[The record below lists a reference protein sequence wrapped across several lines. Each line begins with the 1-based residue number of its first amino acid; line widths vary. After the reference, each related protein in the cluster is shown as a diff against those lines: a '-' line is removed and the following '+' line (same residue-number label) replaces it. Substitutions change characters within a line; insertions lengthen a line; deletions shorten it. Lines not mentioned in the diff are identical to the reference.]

1 MKFMVKMLMLAA
13 MTFPCASFARKLKPE
28 VEKAMQKGALAEIR
42 LKVVDD
48 KGAPVTNAGVRA
60 IMDMPSDEYSMFG
73 KTDTNGEYVVRGK
86 TNGNYIKFLVGK
98 DGYYDS
104 YKRMTYIQMY
114 AEHDVKDGKWQP
126 YGETQSIQLRRIRAP
141 IELTCGTLFIDIGE
155 TNQWIGFDMLAKDF
169 VRPFGKGE
177 NADFEIRAEWDGKP
191 PIGSKMCYGE
201 LRFTQPFAGGYYVE
215 KVVESSYPYVYEAKR
230 NDGYAALDIKV
241 VNRMGE
247 PGSTRVPFR
256 EDSVLVTRTRCVVD
270 EVTGKLK
277 SANYGYIK
285 DFMVSPSWKGKCTL
299 RLFYVFNPTPNGRNL
314 ELDMK
319 NNLCPN
325 PGKIGQRQP

>member
-1 MKFMVKMLMLAA
+1 MVAVSILPCVA
-13 MTFPCASFARKLKPE
+13 MARQLKPE
-28 VEKAMQKGALAEIR
+28 VLKAMHNGAIAEIH
-42 LKVVDD
+42 LKVLNEKDD
-48 KGAPVTNAGVRA
+48 SVTDASVRVSF
-60 IMDMPSDEYSMFG
+60 DMQPTPHSIHGY
-73 KTDTNGEYVVRGK
+73 TDTNGIFVAKGR
-86 TNGNYIKFLVGK
+86 TNGNYVEMLVGK

-104 YKRMTYIQMY
+104 RRRITYIQMY
-114 AEHDVKDGKWQP
+114 AEHDVQDDKWQP

-201 LRFTQPFAGGYYVE
+201 LRFTQPIAGGYYVE
-215 KVVESSYPYVYEAKR
+215 KVVESSYPYVYEARR
-230 NDGYAALDIKV
+230 NDGYAALDIRV

-299 RLFYVFNPTPNGRNL
+299 RLFYVFNPTPNDTNL
-314 ELDMK
+314 EPK
-319 NNLCPN
+319 
-325 PGKIGQRQP
+325 Q